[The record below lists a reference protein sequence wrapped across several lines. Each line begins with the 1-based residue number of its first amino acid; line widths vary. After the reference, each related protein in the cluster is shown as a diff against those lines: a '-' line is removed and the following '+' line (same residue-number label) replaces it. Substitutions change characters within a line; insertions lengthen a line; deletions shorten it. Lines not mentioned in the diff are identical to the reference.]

1 MFFYF
6 FNCPLSYAQSRSWII
21 SLRVYF
27 PALEGIRFRMSGRL
41 GNMGRMNPGILSYI
55 AWTPEMISLASFS
68 SILVPLRAVFILL
81 ALIFFLT
88 SHARSI
94 WGIYRF
100 FRLVNIPFPDQAMHN
115 DQLSARVEAFLSSVK
130 RSSKTTAEY
139 RQVLKQS
146 CGFLTLV

>member
-1 MFFYF
+1 MQRCLTLGVLSFFRRGVCQKFRGCPWTGGSFPTFFYF
-6 FNCPLSYAQSRSWII
+6 FNWPLSYAQSRSWMI

-41 GNMGRMNPGILSYI
+41 GSIGRMNPGSLSYI

-88 SHARSI
+88 SPAQSVS
-94 WGIYRF
+94 GIYRF
-100 FRLVNIPFPDQAMHN
+100 FKPI
-115 DQLSARVEAFLSSVK
+115 
-130 RSSKTTAEY
+130 
-139 RQVLKQS
+139 
-146 CGFLTLV
+146 